1 MRAFLLCLLLMGSP
15 HAFSQQFD
23 HVDWAQSAVDPNDA
37 KVVLVNPQ
45 FTQIGDVRL
54 SEVAQIYFTGE
65 GHMGIVAFDC
75 SVEDSSF
82 DLQWGE
88 LIDGVVVDP
97 HVAEKPLVPFGLT
110 ITSRSALVAQETWG
124 QVCGQGAAS
133 DFPKNVLWDEA
144 LLHVRLNNKQ
154 WRTRFDVDKIAF
166 KSLERQYRALPVEQR
181 EIKLQRLMDKRLERA
196 QLPE

>member
-23 HVDWAQSAVDPNDA
+23 HVDWAQSAVDPDNA

-65 GHMGIVAFDC
+65 GRMGIVAFDC

-97 HVAEKPLVPFGLT
+97 HVAQKPLVPFGLT

-124 QVCGQGAAS
+124 HVCGQGAAS

>member
-97 HVAEKPLVPFGLT
+97 HVAQKPLVPFGLT

-124 QVCGQGAAS
+124 QVCGQHATS
-133 DFPKNVLWDEA
+133 DFPSNVLWDEA